1 MNEKYFNA
9 VRPALGKA
17 YELVSF
23 ITLADCNHVTIDVTF
38 DGVGVTA
45 FPRDVE
51 TKDKVM
57 GLMRMY
63 AGKDDELQEEPRKS
77 ENHSWFICQLIHN
90 FEKD

>member
-9 VRPALGKA
+9 VRPVLGKA

-23 ITLADCNHVTIDVTF
+23 ITLADCKHSSIDVTF

-63 AGKDDELQEEPRKS
+63 AEKNDELLEEPHKS
-77 ENHSWFICQLIHN
+77 KDHSWYTCQLIHH
-90 FEKD
+90 FEKY

>member
-9 VRPALGKA
+9 VRPALVKA
-17 YELVSF
+17 NELVSF
-23 ITLADCNHVTIDVTF
+23 ITLADCKHVTIDVTI
-38 DGVGVTA
+38 DAVGVTA

-63 AGKDDELQEEPRKS
+63 AEKDDELQEEPHKS
-77 ENHSWFICQLIHN
+77 DNHYWYTCQLIHY